1 MQMRIL
7 NSPQV
12 SQSGKKLKQYVIF
25 LKAFEELTLAVSA
38 HRRPTSHKFLPMV
51 LCIHHALRGPH
62 WQAANIVLK
71 DLAAVMQ
78 VKLDKYWDPY
88 EDFLDPREKNREIE
102 FNIALV
108 IATILDPRRK
118 NVYLAFFYEKVV
130 YNLNQVPELIDSA
143 LKCMKKYF
151 DEYQQLARTRTSITS
166 LSQQSCEHNINVSS
180 PIVGK
185 RKLEEEFAQHK
196 SRRKHTQTQKSELD
210 IYLDEKTKQDSED
223 FDILAWWKI
232 NAKKFPIFSSMV
244 HGFLAIPLS
253 TIASESTFSFGGR
266 IHGDTRSSLNP
277 DMLEALV
284 CTKDW
289 LYKPKQTNNE
299 GKMVK
304 FFTNF

>member
-1 MQMRIL
+1 
-7 NSPQV
+7 
-12 SQSGKKLKQYVIF
+12 
-25 LKAFEELTLAVSA
+25 
-38 HRRPTSHKFLPMV
+38 MV

-71 DLAAVMQ
+71 DLTAVMQ

-118 NVYLAFFYEKVV
+118 NVYLEFFYEKVV

-151 DEYQQLARTRTSITS
+151 DEYQQLARIRTSITS

-196 SRRKHTQTQKSELD
+196 SRRKHTRTQKSELD